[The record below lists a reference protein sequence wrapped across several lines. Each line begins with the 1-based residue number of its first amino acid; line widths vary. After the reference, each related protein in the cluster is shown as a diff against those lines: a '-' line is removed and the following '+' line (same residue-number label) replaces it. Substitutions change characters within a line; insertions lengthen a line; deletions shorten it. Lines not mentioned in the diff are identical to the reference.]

1 MIKKKSNCLMCGFYN
16 SFGYCR
22 VGLGWTK
29 IENTIKYC
37 DSVER
42 ITEKRCGTCKNF
54 YLPEPD
60 LRLSGFCKLH
70 RDFRNYYNK
79 CYTEGAYQ
87 KVEGKDLRPLPE
99 NPPKKVL

>member
-1 MIKKKSNCLMCGFYN
+1 MIQKKTSCLRCGFYN

-29 IENTIKYC
+29 IENTTKYC

-54 YLPEPD
+54 QLPDEND
-60 LRLSGFCKLH
+60 RQTGYCEIHK
-70 RDFRNYYNK
+70 DFRNFYNK
-79 CYTEGAYQ
+79 CYTKGAYQ
-87 KVEGKDLRPLPE
+87 RAEGKDLKPLPE
-99 NPPKKVL
+99 HPPKRVL

>member
-1 MIKKKSNCLMCGFYN
+1 MIRKKTSCLRCGFYN

-42 ITEKRCGTCKNF
+42 ITEKRCGTCVNF
-54 YLPEPD
+54 QLPDENN
-60 LRLSGFCKLH
+60 RQTGYCGIHK
-70 RDFRNYYNK
+70 DFRNFYNK
-79 CYTEGAYQ
+79 CYTKGAYQ
-87 KVEGKDLRPLPE
+87 KVEGKDLKPLPE
-99 NPPKKVL
+99 HPPKRVL